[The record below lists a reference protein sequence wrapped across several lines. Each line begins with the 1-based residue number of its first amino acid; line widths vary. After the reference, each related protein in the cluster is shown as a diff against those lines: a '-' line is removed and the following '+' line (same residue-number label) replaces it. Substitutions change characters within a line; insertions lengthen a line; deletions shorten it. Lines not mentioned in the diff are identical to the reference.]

1 MAVIRIYL
9 EAESIVSGTISITTV
24 VNVVPTVS
32 RYSATVVL
40 GNILGGTTTIPATSF
55 TGDNGA
61 ALPAGG
67 LTVPTAS
74 GYYNVYVNGVLQR
87 SGLSTLSTTNLII
100 GTALL
105 IGASVVVE
113 VVNFTSSAS
122 STSTNNLT
130 VTTTITD

>member
-1 MAVIRIYL
+1 MAVIKIHL
-9 EAESIVSGTISITTV
+9 EAESVVSGTITITTV
-24 VNVVPTVS
+24 TSVVPTVR
-32 RYSATVVL
+32 RYTATVVL

-67 LTVPTAS
+67 LTVPTSS

-87 SGLSTLSTTNLII
+87 SGLSTLSTTSLII
-100 GTALL
+100 STALL

-113 VVNFTSSAS
+113 VVNFTSTAS
-122 STSTNNLT
+122 STSTNNIA